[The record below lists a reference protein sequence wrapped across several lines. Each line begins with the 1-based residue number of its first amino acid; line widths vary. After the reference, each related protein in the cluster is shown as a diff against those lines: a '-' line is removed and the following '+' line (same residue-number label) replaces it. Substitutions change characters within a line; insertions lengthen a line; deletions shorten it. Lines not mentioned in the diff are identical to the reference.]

1 MALRSP
7 AGFSVVRGISGSRP
21 AVRLELAEVG
31 GGIRELHVGDRP
43 IIDGYGAPGRATA
56 GRGQILAPWPN
67 RLGDGAYRFD
77 GMDYQLPL
85 NDVGGRTAMHGLVR
99 WLPWTFDVD
108 RDDADHEDAD
118 ESVARVAVAPQPG
131 WPTWLELS
139 AAYDLAND
147 GLTVRLEA
155 HNAGALACPFGLGMH
170 PYLAP
175 ITGRVDDI
183 TLTVPAASRLVT
195 DDRGLPAGWQDVEG
209 SGFDFRSPR
218 VIGGALL
225 DTCFATGHDGF
236 RVVVDDVTLWAD
248 SSFSYA
254 QVFTGDTDPD
264 PARRRSA
271 LAVEPM
277 TCPPD
282 AFRTGEGL
290 IRLEPGERWQ
300 GSWGLQWPT

>member
-1 MALRSP
+1 MPLRTP
-7 AGFSVVRGISGSRP
+7 AGRSVVREIPGLQP
-21 AVRLELAEVG
+21 PVRLVLAEVG
-31 GGIRELHVGDRP
+31 GGIRDLHVGDRS

-77 GMDYQLPL
+77 ETDYQLPL
-85 NDVGGRTAMHGLVR
+85 TDLGGRTAMHGLVR
-99 WLPWTFDVD
+99 WLPWSF
-108 RDDADHEDAD
+108 DADD
-118 ESVARVAVAPQPG
+118 VAHVTIAPQPG

-139 AAYDLAND
+139 AAYDITPD

-155 HNAGALACPFGLGMH
+155 HNNGERACPFGLGMH

-175 ITGRVDDI
+175 ITGHVDDV
-183 TLTVPAASRLVT
+183 TLTVPASRRLVT
-195 DDRGLPAGWQDVEG
+195 DDRGLPTGWADVDG
-209 SGFDFRSPR
+209 SAFDFRSPR
-218 VIGGALL
+218 VIGAALL
-225 DTCFATGHDGF
+225 DTCFATGPDGF
-236 RVVVDDVTLWAD
+236 QIVVDDVTMWAD
-248 SSFSYA
+248 SAFPYA

-264 PARRRSA
+264 ATRRRSA

-300 GSWGLQWPT
+300 GSWGLQWRT